1 MNYRSFLQNEK
12 QVSEYLTAIKGR
24 KEIPLKFVYLEEGAY
39 NWDRLI
45 EDKKYGL
52 GKIENDLLKSS
63 LPNIYRAIGQ
73 RFFNLIDV
81 GPGNGKKA
89 VTFIRFF
96 LNKFKP
102 VYYLGLDISQEMLSL
117 ALRKLRSLQ
126 KRRVIASTEVVD
138 FEQGNFSQATRKM
151 RQEGYPRNV
160 LFLLGNTIGNPFDKD
175 RVLTN
180 IRESM
185 TLNDYLV
192 IGLELADLSKIDQI
206 LKHYRQPALTRLI
219 FFCLQ
224 NMGIKAGNGKL
235 KVNFNKSKSQIEVF
249 FHFKRSVEVNFKGE
263 KFKYGIGD
271 KVLLLISYKSDRSK
285 MEKLLEKTGFH
296 MNGFYTNR
304 NKSYGLILCQP
315 VRY

>member
-1 MNYRSFLQNEK
+1 MNYKSFLQNEK
-12 QVSEYLTAIKGR
+12 QVSEYLTALKGR

-52 GKIENDLLKSS
+52 GKIENNLLKSS

-73 RFFNLIDV
+73 RSFNLIDV

-89 VTFIRFF
+89 VTLIRFF

-102 VYYLGLDISQEMLSL
+102 VYYLGLDISQEMLQL
-117 ALRKLRSLQ
+117 TLHKLRPLL
-126 KRRVIASTEVVD
+126 KRGVSVNTDVID
-138 FEQGNFSQATRKM
+138 FEQGNFSQATRKT
-151 RQEGYPRNV
+151 RQEGYPRN
-160 LFLLGNTIGNPFDKD
+160 LIFILGNTIGNPFDKD

-192 IGLELADLSKIDQI
+192 IGLELADLSKIDRI
-206 LKHYRQPALTRLI
+206 LKHYRQSVVSRYV

-224 NMGIKAGNGKL
+224 NMGIKPTDGEIE
-235 KVNFNKSKSQIEVF
+235 VSFNKKRSQIEMF
-249 FHFKRSVEVNFKGE
+249 FRFKRTIDIDFKGE
-263 KFKYGIGD
+263 KFKYNPGD
-271 KVLLLISYKSDRSK
+271 RVLLLISYKSDQMK
-285 MEKLLEKTGFH
+285 MKKLLEKTGFR